1 MLAQLQFLGIWDIVM
16 AIVDIAV
23 VAYVLYRVLVLIRGT
38 RAVQLIKGVILLLI
52 LVTASRFLRLYTV
65 NWLLG
70 QAQVMLFVALPIVF
84 QPELRRALEQ
94 LGRGR
99 LFAHSFLIMGDEEWN
114 RLINEV
120 VLAVRTLARHK
131 LGALIV
137 IERET
142 GLNEVVETGTRVDG
156 LVSADLLINV
166 FVPNTPLHDGAVVV
180 RGDRILAASCYLPLT
195 ENPDVDRAIGTRHR
209 AAIGITE
216 HSDCVSVVVS
226 EETGIISIANAGKLV
241 RYLDEKALREML
253 TSLCAPSRQTGGIH
267 LGLGGGRNHG

>member
-1 MLAQLQFLGIWDIVM
+1 M

-65 NWLLG
+65 NWLLE
-70 QAQVMLFVALPIVF
+70 QAQVMLLVALPIVF

-99 LFAHSFLIMGDEEWN
+99 LFARSFLIMGEEEWA
-114 RLINEV
+114 RVINEI
-120 VLAVRTLARHK
+120 VLAAETLASHK

-142 GLNEVVETGTRVDG
+142 GLNEVVETGTRLES
-156 LVSADLLINV
+156 LVSADLLINL
-166 FVPNTPLHDGAVVV
+166 FVPNTPLHDGAVII
-180 RGDRILAASCYLPLT
+180 RGDRILAAGCFLPLT
-195 ENPDVDRAIGTRHR
+195 ENPDIDRAIGTRHR

-226 EETGIISIANAGKLV
+226 EETGIISLANAGKLG
-241 RYLDEKALREML
+241 RYFDEKTLREML
-253 TSLCAPSRQTGGIH
+253 TALCAPSHQPGGFH
-267 LGLGGGRNHG
+267 LGLGGGRAHG

>member
-1 MLAQLQFLGIWDIVM
+1 M
-16 AIVDIAV
+16 AIVDITV

-65 NWLLG
+65 NWLLE
-70 QAQVMLFVALPIVF
+70 QAQVMLLVALPVVF

-99 LFAHSFLIMGDEEWN
+99 LFARSFLVMGEEEWG
-114 RLINEV
+114 RVIKEIV
-120 VLAVRTLARHK
+120 EAAETLSRHK
-131 LGALIV
+131 LGALII

-142 GLNEVVETGTRVDG
+142 GLNEVVETGTRLEG
-156 LVSADLLINV
+156 LVSAELLINL
-166 FVPNTPLHDGAVVV
+166 FVPNTPLHDGAVII
-180 RGDRILAASCYLPLT
+180 RGDRILAAGCFLPLT
-195 ENPDVDRAIGTRHR
+195 ENPDIDRAIGTRHR

-226 EETGIISIANAGKLV
+226 EETGIISLANAGKLG
-241 RYLDEKALREML
+241 RYFDEKTLREML
-253 TSLCAPSRQTGGIH
+253 TALCAPSRQPGGLH
-267 LGLGGGRNHG
+267 FGLGGGRANG

>member
-1 MLAQLQFLGIWDIVM
+1 MLAQLQFLSIWDIVM
-16 AIVDIAV
+16 AIVDITV

-65 NWLLG
+65 NWLLE
-70 QAQVMLFVALPIVF
+70 QAQVMLLVALPIVF

-99 LFAHSFLIMGDEEWN
+99 LFARSFLIMGEEEWG
-114 RLINEV
+114 RVINEI
-120 VLAVRTLARHK
+120 VLAAETLAQHK

-142 GLNEVVETGTRVDG
+142 GLNEVVETGTRLEG
-156 LVSADLLINV
+156 LVSADLLINL
-166 FVPNTPLHDGAVVV
+166 FVPNTPLHDGAVII
-180 RGDRILAASCYLPLT
+180 RGDRILAAGCFLPLT
-195 ENPDVDRAIGTRHR
+195 ENADIDRAIGTRHR

-226 EETGIISIANAGKLV
+226 EETGIISLANAGKLG
-241 RYLDEKALREML
+241 RYFDEKTLREML
-253 TSLCAPSRQTGGIH
+253 TALCAPSRQPGGLH
-267 LGLGGGRNHG
+267 FGLGGGRTNG